1 MEMLMLEKEAK
12 PTPQNAQV
20 RKVSKVSKQKRSILA
35 DAPAGKLT
43 LQQGEP
49 ADAFVTGGSRS
60 LQRRC
65 LGLNI
70 PFASALAPLHAAKGK
85 KPVARPQSLPAR

>member
-1 MEMLMLEKEAK
+1 MLDKDAK
-12 PTPQNAQV
+12 PTPQIAQT
-20 RKVSKVSKQKRSILA
+20 RNSSRVSRQRPSSRG

-49 ADAFVTGGSRS
+49 EDAFVTGGSRS

-70 PFASALAPLHAAKGK
+70 PAANAVVPMLLAKAKKHLGK
-85 KPVARPQSLPAR
+85 PITVPAR

>member
-1 MEMLMLEKEAK
+1 MDMLMLEKDAK

-20 RKVSKVSKQKRSILA
+20 RKESKVSRQRPSSRA

-49 ADAFVTGGSRS
+49 ADAFVTGCSRS

-65 LGLNI
+65 LGLN
-70 PFASALAPLHAAKGK
+70 L
-85 KPVARPQSLPAR
+85 PVAPAITAKKTVSRPNTAPTR

>member
-1 MEMLMLEKEAK
+1 MPEKEAK
-12 PTPQNAQV
+12 PTPKNAQV
-20 RKVSKVSKQKRSILA
+20 RKVSKVSRQKRSILA

-70 PFASALAPLHAAKGK
+70 PAAPALAPIHSAKGK
-85 KPVARPQSLPAR
+85 KPAARPQFVPAH